1 MAFNIP
7 ISRVLSMAETVMM
20 FIMPIPAT
28 RSEIMMPLIS
38 RRFATAFSFS
48 PKQAYC
54 RALFL

>member
-1 MAFNIP
+1 
-7 ISRVLSMAETVMM
+7 MAETVMM

-54 RALFL
+54 HALFL